1 MLNWIY
7 FLISLTLGLGAGIYS
22 AQYGVRQG
30 ATTPAVVIGP
40 WQSITEIDD
49 NELNPYALA
58 HMSNYGNL
66 KLGNFEALYF
76 TAKDDDEKKSLS
88 GNCEYT
94 VTGKVPEAK
103 WWSITIYDQD
113 GMLIE
118 NQAERYSFN
127 ATNMRIKNNAAFNI
141 SLAANARPDN
151 WIPIKPDQPF
161 VIVLRLY
168 SPDINSIRDA
178 NEISFP
184 RIERLNCS

>member
-30 ATTPAVVIGP
+30 AAAPAVVIGP
-40 WQSITEIDD
+40 WQSLTETDA
-49 NELNPYALA
+49 NELNPYVLA
-58 HMSNYGNL
+58 HASHYGNL

-76 TAKDDDEKKSLS
+76 MAKTDGENVSLS
-88 GNCEYT
+88 GNCEYR
-94 VTGKVPEAK
+94 VKGKVPEAK
-103 WWSITIYDQD
+103 WWSITIYDQN

-118 NQAERYSFN
+118 NQADRYSFN
-127 ATNMRIKNNAAFNI
+127 ATNIPLKNKAAFNI

-151 WIPIKPDQPF
+151 WIPIKPDAPF

-168 SPDINSIRDA
+168 SPGINSIRDV

-184 RIERLNCS
+184 RIERLSCS

>member
-1 MLNWIY
+1 MPNWIY
-7 FLISLTLGLGAGIYS
+7 FLISLTIGLGAGIYS

-30 ATTPAVVIGP
+30 AAAPAVVIGP

-58 HMSNYGNL
+58 YMSNYGNL

-76 TAKDDDEKKSLS
+76 IAKNDDEKKSLS

-94 VTGKVPEAK
+94 LTGKVPEAK

-127 ATNMRIKNNAAFNI
+127 ATNIRLKNNAAFNI
-141 SLAANARPDN
+141 ALAANARPDN

-184 RIERLNCS
+184 NIERLNCS

>member
-1 MLNWIY
+1 MFNWIY
-7 FLISLTLGLGAGIYS
+7 FLISLTIGLSAGIYS

-30 ATTPAVVIGP
+30 AAAPAAVIGP

-76 TAKDDDEKKSLS
+76 IAKIDDENKSLS
-88 GNCEYT
+88 GNCEYA
-94 VTGKVPEAK
+94 VKGKVPEAK

-127 ATNMRIKNNAAFNI
+127 ATNIRLKNNAVFNI
-141 SLAANARPDN
+141 ALAANARPDN
-151 WIPIKPDQPF
+151 WIPTKPDEPF

-184 RIERLNCS
+184 GIERLNCS